1 VILYLDASAIVK
13 RYVTEARSKDVTAL
27 IDGAVAVATSMV
39 SRAEVAAAFAR
50 AVRLGVLDEAG
61 GRGAQRRFAR
71 EWPDFVRIPVTE
83 ALVARAEAL
92 AWQHVMRGYDAVQ
105 LAAALTWQDAIG
117 QDAVLATFDQQLTKA
132 SVEAGLRVWPED
144 VP

>member
-1 VILYLDASAIVK
+1 MILYLDASAIVK
-13 RYVTEARSKDVTAL
+13 RYVIEARSKDLIAL
-27 IDGAVAVATSMV
+27 IDDAVVVATSMA

-50 AVRLGVLDEAG
+50 AVRLGVLDAAG

-92 AWQHVMRGYDAVQ
+92 AWDHVLRGYDAVQ
-105 LAAALTWQDAIG
+105 LAAALTWQDSIG
-117 QDAVLATFDQQLTKA
+117 QDVVLATFDQQLTKA
-132 SVEAGLRVWPED
+132 SVGAGLRVWPEGER
-144 VP
+144 